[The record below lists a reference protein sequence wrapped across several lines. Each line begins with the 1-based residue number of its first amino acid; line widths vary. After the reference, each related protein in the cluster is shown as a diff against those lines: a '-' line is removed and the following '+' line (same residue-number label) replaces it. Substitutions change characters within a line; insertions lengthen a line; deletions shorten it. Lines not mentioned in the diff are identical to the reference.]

1 MVKSDV
7 VTGQRRLRLTDEAG
21 YKHQL
26 SVDAADLKQIAID
39 LFVGMEARKR
49 EGRRSFGSLA
59 EDWLGR
65 VAKSRVAPDNEKR
78 HVRHMSELLS
88 LCEGELTKRAID
100 VAFAKLAAPAG
111 PLAPASLNKLRGT
124 GRQIIRDAQANAEWE
139 GVNPFDLVRRF
150 AERDAVYDTLSR
162 EEAARLLPHL
172 RPDRRRL
179 VRAMLLVGMR
189 PGEAFALRKADL
201 DFKRLLMRIRRSGQR
216 DETKTGKEREFPMP
230 SALIEDLRD
239 SCEKSPNELVFPGL
253 DGKQESKNTRLGL
266 MLRRAM
272 GRAGIVM
279 GFRYRCRGAEC
290 DFDEVRASAV
300 RELFYCSRCERAQ
313 LRCMPVPRALRFYDL
328 RHSAATM
335 LRDAGCDP
343 LVIQI
348 VLGHAATNTTDRWY
362 THLSEEYVR
371 AELNKLQLEAA
382 STTE

>member
-1 MVKSDV
+1 MAAEVV
-7 VTGQRRLRLTDEAG
+7 VTGRRRLRLTDEAG

-26 SVDAADLKQIAID
+26 SVDAADLKQIAGE
-39 LFVGMEARKR
+39 LFAGIEAKKR
-49 EGRRSFGSLA
+49 EGRRSFGDLA

-78 HVRHMSELLS
+78 HVRHMLELLP
-88 LCEGELTKRAID
+88 LREGELTKRAID
-100 VAFAKLAAPAG
+100 VTFGKLAAPLG
-111 PLAPASLNKLRGT
+111 SLAPASLNKLRGT

-150 AERDAVYDTLSR
+150 TEKDAVYDTLSR
-162 EEAARLLPHL
+162 EEASRLLPHL

-179 VRAMLLVGMR
+179 VLAMLLVGMR
-189 PGEAFALRKADL
+189 PGEAFALQKCDV
-201 DFKRLLMRIRRSGQR
+201 DFKRLLMRVRRSNQR
-216 DETKTGKEREFPMP
+216 DETKTGKEREFPVP
-230 SALIEDLRD
+230 TALAEVLRAA
-239 SCEKSPNELVFPGL
+239 CERSPNELVFPGA
-253 DGKQESKNTRLGL
+253 DGKRETKNTRLGL
-266 MLRRAM
+266 TLRRAM

-279 GFRYRCRGAEC
+279 GFRYRCRNAAC
-290 DFDEVRASAV
+290 SFDEVRASAV
-300 RELFYCSRCERAQ
+300 RDLFYCPACEREQ
-313 LRCMPVPRALRFYDL
+313 LRCTPVPRALRFYDL

-371 AELNKLQLEAA
+371 TELNKLQLEAVA
-382 STTE
+382 STE